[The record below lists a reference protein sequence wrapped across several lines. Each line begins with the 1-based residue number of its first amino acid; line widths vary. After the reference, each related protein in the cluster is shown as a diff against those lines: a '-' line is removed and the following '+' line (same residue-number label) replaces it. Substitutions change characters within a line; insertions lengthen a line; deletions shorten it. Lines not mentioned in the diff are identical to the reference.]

1 MKRIKKEEQVLLYQF
16 HEEAVL
22 EQLQAVLKKL
32 HIRATVLQDED
43 YAQKIGFLLGMKGF
57 QPAKQRAEAFRF
69 PEEVMVLHN
78 IQGKRLD
85 EVLRAMS
92 EANIPKIRYKAVVT
106 PFNILW
112 TLQRL
117 CETMQREHAA
127 VLQQKE
133 AEQKGPDEEVLD

>member
-1 MKRIKKEEQVLLYQF
+1 MKRAKKEEQILLYQF
-16 HEEAVL
+16 HDEDVL
-22 EQLQAVLKKL
+22 GQIKEVLKKL
-32 HIRATVLQDED
+32 RIRVIVLKDGD

-57 QPAKQRAEAFRF
+57 PAAKEQDETFCF
-69 PEEVMVLHN
+69 PEQVMLFHN

-85 EVLRAMS
+85 EVLQAIA
-92 EANIPKIRYKAVVT
+92 EAGLPKIRYKAVVT

-127 VLQQKE
+127 MLR
-133 AEQKGPDEEVLD
+133 PDKEVLD